1 MDRKKSS
8 LVQYYESPSNEYLY
22 RIRAVSMDMWDQYIS
37 STIEHV
43 SGTHGKT
50 LFDSFHVMRL
60 VNEAVDSVRKEEKR
74 ELVKKCIMDLNV
86 QGMYGCIHRRT
97 FRKSTGNVAIS

>member
-1 MDRKKSS
+1 
-8 LVQYYESPSNEYLY
+8 
-22 RIRAVSMDMWDQYIS
+22 MDMWDQYIS

-60 VNEAVDSVRKEEKR
+60 VNEAVDSVRKEENR

-86 QGMYGCIHRRT
+86 QGMYGCIHSRT